1 MTVQC
6 KGRTIAGERCTRMT
20 NSEDGYCCEAHRL
33 SGEERAAAD
42 ADADD
47 ALTGEFTWVIEGFS
61 KWMIEGAKL
70 HSPVFQ
76 SGQYNWCAAPAR
88 ASRQRQQP
96 SAACPARVL
105 DAGWPAAPP
114 DLRRRK
120 PSVGGPQPRRRR
132 ILLFPG
138 GNNVQQLSVY
148 LDVADSATLPQG
160 WTRHACFTL
169 TVHNQKKP
177 ARNVIKGAPAPLV
190 PRRSCGAQRRVGTAP
205 AVTPSPPLR
214 AAQTPTTSSTCAPA
228 IGAFGSS

>member
-1 MTVQC
+1 M
-6 KGRTIAGERCTRMT
+6 
-20 NSEDGYCCEAHRL
+20 
-33 SGEERAAAD
+33 
-42 ADADD
+42 
-47 ALTGEFTWVIEGFS
+47 IEGFS
-61 KWMIEGAKL
+61 KNKQAKL
-70 HSPVFQ
+70 YSPVFQ
-76 SGQYNWCAAPAR
+76 SGQYNWCAAPRAR
-88 ASRQRQQP
+88 QP
-96 SAACPARVL
+96 AAPAALRRVSSPRP

-160 WTRHACFTL
+160 WTRHAHFTL
-169 TVHNQKKP
+169 TVHNQKEP
-177 ARNVIKGAPAPLV
+177 SRNVIKGAPAPLV